1 MVRYLILVIISFQ
14 AFGQDFSAATIPAEL
29 KDKAHAVVRNHETEF
44 YVKDVGEAVMRIKGT
59 ITILDEKGTGHANL
73 VISYNKFTKINNI
86 EARIYDA
93 NGKQVKKLKR
103 DEIESYSTS
112 SGQNSIE
119 DNYVKIASL
128 AHSEYPYTIDYAYQY
143 TEKNMM
149 FYPNWNAVLDNAEFT
164 SVEKSSFK
172 VSLPAGME
180 LRYKEQNMP
189 TKVAVSIEDKR
200 VNYSWSVSN
209 IKALERE
216 LYTSHYSEIM
226 PTVYTAPSDFK
237 VEDYTGNVKTW
248 DDIGRF
254 YGSLNVDRDKISS
267 DLSAKLKDLVKNEAE
282 LPNKVKKIYEYL
294 QGNTRYVSIQLGI
307 GGWQSMKASDVASK
321 GYGDCKALTNFTKAM
336 LKEVGIKS
344 YVALVRAGESRAEIQ
359 ADFPSFQFNHV
370 ILCVPTEK
378 DTLWLECTNQ
388 NNPFAYLGSFTSDRN
403 VVLVTENGGK
413 FIRTPTYLPTDNQLL
428 RVATIELKENGEAIS
443 DIKTEYTGLQ
453 QEIYAEVAHSLN
465 SDDQKKWL
473 LRNLSLLS
481 VEIITYSFKER
492 KEKLPVVEEKL
503 NLQLR
508 NIANKSGTRL
518 FITPNILN
526 QQRRLPIASANR
538 KTALKLDDNY
548 LDIDNISFKIPKGYT
563 AEYLP
568 EPIKIET
575 KFGAYSADVQIKD
588 DMLIYNRKLSMFK
601 GLHSAASYN
610 EWVDFRKKIVKADK
624 NQIVLIAKP

>member
-1 MVRYLILVIISFQ
+1 MIRALILIIISFQ
-14 AFGQDFSAATIPAEL
+14 ALGQGFSAATIPAEL

-44 YVKDVGEAVMRIKGT
+44 YVKDIGEAVMRIKGT

-73 VISYNKFTKINNI
+73 VILYNKFTKINNI

-112 SGQNSIE
+112 SGQNSVE

-128 AHSEYPYTIDYAYQY
+128 AHSEYPYTIDYSYQY
-143 TEKNMM
+143 TDKNMM

-164 SVEKSSFK
+164 AVEKSSFK

-189 TKVAVSIEDKR
+189 AKVVVNTEDKR
-200 VNYSWSVSN
+200 VSYSWSVSN
-209 IKALERE
+209 IKAIERE

-254 YGSLNVDRDKISS
+254 YGSLNVDRDKIPT

-282 LPNKVKKIYEYL
+282 MANRVKKIYEYL
-294 QGNTRYVSIQLGI
+294 QSNTRYVSIQLGI

-344 YVALVRAGESRAEIQ
+344 YVALVRAGDSRAEIQ

-370 ILCVPTEK
+370 ILAVPTEK
-378 DTLWLECTNQ
+378 DTLWLECTSQ
-388 NNPFAYLGSFTSDRN
+388 NNPFGYLGSFTSDRN
-403 VVLVTENGGK
+403 VVLVTENGGRLIK
-413 FIRTPTYLPTDNQLL
+413 TPTYLPNDNQLV
-428 RVATIELKENGEAIS
+428 RKAIIELKENGEAIA

-465 SDDQKKWL
+465 NSDQKKWL
-473 LRNLSLLS
+473 LKNLSLPS
-481 VEIITYSFKER
+481 VEIINYSFKER
-492 KEKLPVVEEKL
+492 KEKLPVVEEEL

-518 FITPNILN
+518 FINPNILN
-526 QQRRLPIASANR
+526 QQRNLPIVNANR

-568 EPIKIET
+568 EAIKIET
-575 KFGAYSADVQIKD
+575 KFGSYSANVQIKD
-588 DMLIYNRKLSMFK
+588 DMLVYNRRLSMFK
-601 GLHSAASYN
+601 GLHSATSYN